1 MASCL
6 VQDIVNA
13 AGCFN
18 NCLTAQQ
25 SDAALT
31 QLLCVA
37 AGGIA
42 PEEDIIVIGE
52 EGGSGIIGG
61 EDGGMIGVE

>member
-1 MASCL
+1 MASCS
-6 VQDIVNA
+6 VQDIVSA

-25 SDAALT
+25 SDAGLT
-31 QLLCVA
+31 FLMCVA

-42 PEEDIIVIGE
+42 PEEDVFVIGG
-52 EGGSGIIGG
+52 EGGGIIGPEG
-61 EDGGMIGVE
+61 GGMIGVE

>member
-25 SDAALT
+25 ADAALT

-42 PEEDIIVIGE
+42 PEEDIFVIGG
-52 EGGSGIIGG
+52 EGGGIIGG

>member
-1 MASCL
+1 MPSCS

-25 SDAALT
+25 SDSALT

-42 PEEDIIVIGE
+42 PEEDIIVIGG
-52 EGGSGIIGG
+52 EGGGIIGP
-61 EDGGMIGVE
+61 EGGGDLGAQ